1 MKVLLTR
8 DVAKLGKAGVVKNVA
23 DGYARN
29 YLLPQGLAVLAT
41 PGAMKQAET
50 LRHAE
55 EKRQSHLRNEA
66 ASIAEQLQ
74 QVSLTFYARA
84 GEAGKLYGSIT
95 STMVADEIKRVT
107 GVEVDKRKIEL
118 REPLRELGLHKVAV
132 RLASELA
139 PEIIVNI
146 LREDISSGGAATA
159 VAPAEVEQ
167 TEAEL
172 VEADDSQSVN

>member
-1 MKVLLTR
+1 M
-8 DVAKLGKAGVVKNVA
+8 
-23 DGYARN
+23 
-29 YLLPQGLAVLAT
+29 
-41 PGAMKQAET
+41 
-50 LRHAE
+50 
-55 EKRQSHLRNEA
+55 
-66 ASIAEQLQ
+66 
-74 QVSLTFYARA
+74 
-84 GEAGKLYGSIT
+84 
-95 STMVADEIKRVT
+95 
-107 GVEVDKRKIEL
+107 DKRKIGL